1 MSILSCFYP
10 DEYLDST
17 YVIDFDALYLAGY
30 RGVIFDID
38 NTLVPHGAP
47 ADERARALFCHLKE
61 IGFDCCLLS
70 NNQLPRIELFN
81 QDIHVKF
88 IENAHKP
95 SVKNYRK
102 AMQMMGTNTGNTL
115 FVGDQLFTDVY
126 GARHTGIHSI
136 LVKPIH
142 PKEEIQIVLKRYL
155 EKIVLFFYR
164 RKCQKQQSAA
174 QKR

>member
-1 MSILSCFYP
+1 MLERFYP
-10 DEYLDST
+10 GEYVDST
-17 YVIDFDALYLAGY
+17 DEIDFDRLYEEGY

-47 ADERARALFCHLKE
+47 ADERACALFAHLKE
-61 IGFDCCLLS
+61 LGYHCMLLS
-70 NNQLPRIELFN
+70 NNKEPRVKMFN
-81 QDIHVKF
+81 DAVQVSYIYK
-88 IENAHKP
+88 AGKP
-95 SVKNYRK
+95 NPANYRK
-102 AMQMMGTNTGNTL
+102 AMEQMGTDEKNTL
-115 FVGDQLFTDVY
+115 FVGDQIFTDVY
-126 GARHTGIHSI
+126 GANRTGIRTI

>member
-1 MSILSCFYP
+1 MLERFYP
-10 DEYLDST
+10 GEYVDST
-17 YVIDFDALYLAGY
+17 YAIDFDRLYEEGY

-47 ADERARALFCHLKE
+47 ADERACALFAHLKE
-61 IGFDCCLLS
+61 
-70 NNQLPRIELFN
+70 PR
-81 QDIHVKF
+81 VKMLNDAVQVSY
-88 IENAHKP
+88 IYKAGKP
-95 SVKNYRK
+95 NPANYRK
-102 AMQMMGTNTGNTL
+102 AMEQMGTDEKNTL
-115 FVGDQLFTDVY
+115 FVGDQIFTDVY
-126 GARHTGIHSI
+126 GANRTGIRTI

>member
-1 MSILSCFYP
+1 
-10 DEYLDST
+10 
-17 YVIDFDALYLAGY
+17 
-30 RGVIFDID
+30 
-38 NTLVPHGAP
+38 
-47 ADERARALFCHLKE
+47 
-61 IGFDCCLLS
+61 
-70 NNQLPRIELFN
+70 
-81 QDIHVKF
+81 
-88 IENAHKP
+88 
-95 SVKNYRK
+95 
-102 AMQMMGTNTGNTL
+102 MQMMGTNTGNTL

-126 GARHTGIHSI
+126 GARRTGIHSI

>member
-17 YVIDFDALYLAGY
+17 YVIDFDALYRAGY

-70 NNQLPRIELFN
+70 NNQLPRVELFN

-126 GARHTGIHSI
+126 GARRTGIHSI

-155 EKIVLFFYR
+155 ERIVLHFYE
-164 RKCQKQQSAA
+164 KDHK
-174 QKR
+174 KM

>member
-17 YVIDFDALYLAGY
+17 YVIDFDALYRAGY

-126 GARHTGIHSI
+126 GARCTGIHSI

-155 EKIVLFFYR
+155 ERIVLHFYE
-164 RKCQKQQSAA
+164 KEHK
-174 QKR
+174 KM

>member
-17 YVIDFDALYLAGY
+17 YVIDFDALYRAGY

-126 GARHTGIHSI
+126 GARRTGIHSI

-155 EKIVLFFYR
+155 ERIVLYFYE
-164 RKCQKQQSAA
+164 KDHK
-174 QKR
+174 KIG